1 MRSSTAMR
9 RRAEKN
15 DAEKARRR
23 SSSVRHVSG
32 IEAGVARP
40 DCGGKVDPPP
50 ENRRIITMFYYRTM
64 RERQSG
70 AMLSWCVMFV
80 LFTFGPLSKIS

>member
-1 MRSSTAMR
+1 MRSSTAMP

-15 DAEKARRR
+15 EAEKARRR

-40 DCGGKVDPPP
+40 DCGGKVD
-50 ENRRIITMFYYRTM
+50 RRRRTGVLLRCFIT
-64 RERQSG
+64 G
-70 AMLSWCVMFV
+70 
-80 LFTFGPLSKIS
+80 I